1 MSLLSRDVCAGLFL
15 LLIAAA
21 AYFGIRNLPFGD
33 ASGIGPG
40 LMPKSVAAL
49 IAVLGLVIL
58 VLGLPSASARLE
70 RFSVRGPLFV
80 LGSVLIFASLI
91 RPLGLV
97 VAGPLAVLFAGA
109 ADRESRP
116 VELVVFSIILS
127 AFSIGLFKYLLRL
140 PMPLAP
146 FLLGY

>member
-1 MSLLSRDVCAGLFL
+1 MPLLSRDVCAGLFL
-15 LLIAAA
+15 LLFAAA
-21 AYFGIRNLPFGD
+21 AYFGIRDLPFAD
-33 ASGIGPG
+33 ATGIGPG

-49 IAVLGLVIL
+49 IAALGLVIL
-58 VLGLPSASARLE
+58 VIGLPAASARLE

-116 VELVVFSIILS
+116 FELVVFSIILS
-127 AFSIGLFKYLLRL
+127 AFAIGLFKYLLRL

-146 FLLGY
+146 FFLGY